1 MLQEFFETA
10 KSDFLTTF
18 DGAWIFPIFI
28 ISIIWILVKEK
39 EWSRKFLLGI
49 LPLAFLALYWCPLSG
64 KLFIKLLGEDVYW
77 RVLWLIPLA
86 AVIPY
91 AGCTLLKM
99 LTGVKRQ
106 IAFVGLMAVMVLG
119 GKSVLSAEWFE
130 TSTNVYKIPQ
140 YVVDVCD
147 LLPGNIHAVMSNRLT
162 PYVRLY
168 DPTITLE
175 YARNALI
182 FNGVEDVSDRGA
194 TANLYKAVQEPEIDV
209 DVVGPLAREQGCTF
223 LVFSLSRT
231 YKGNWEDYGYREY
244 GTTSEFRIFVDVNY
258 EEGQDTR
265 KWEE

>member
-10 KSDFLTTF
+10 KSDFLATF
-18 DGAWIFPIFI
+18 DGAWIFPILI

-39 EWSRKFLLGI
+39 EWNRKILFGI

-64 KLFIKLLGEDVYW
+64 QLFIKLLGEDVYW

-86 AVIPY
+86 VVIPY
-91 AGCTLLKM
+91 AGCLLLKM
-99 LTGVKRQ
+99 LTGIKRHM
-106 IAFVGLMAVMVLG
+106 AFVALMAVVVFG
-119 GKSVLSAEWFE
+119 GRSVLSAEWFE
-130 TSTNVYKIPQ
+130 ASTNVYKIPQ

-182 FNGVEDVSDRGA
+182 FNGVEDVSNRGA
-194 TANLYKAVQEPEIDV
+194 TAKLYKAVQEDEINV
-209 DVVGPLAREQGCTF
+209 DVAGPLARQQGCTF
-223 LVFSLSRT
+223 LVFSLNRT
-231 YKGNWEDYGYREY
+231 YKGDWADYGYREY
-244 GTTSEFRIFVDVNY
+244 ATTSEFRIFVDENY